1 MNSKHTLW
9 VEKYRSQNLDT
20 YVGNEG
26 VKAFISKCITNNDI
40 PHLLLYGKPGT
51 GKTTLAK
58 LITKNIKCDVMY
70 INASDERGIDTIRDK
85 IVDFASVNSFN
96 PIKVVILDESDYITS
111 QAQAALRNVMETYS
125 VKTRFVLTANYAERI
140 IDPLKSRC
148 QTFHIEPP
156 SKGDIAKHIAGLLD
170 KEEVKYELSDVAAL
184 IKTYYPD
191 IRKIINAAQQSVD
204 ENNILNPGALV
215 PNVEGALTAII
226 DALKSNDKNAWANI
240 RQVIADADVNDF
252 IPLYT
257 GLYERATEYTKSP
270 ADVAIHSAQYLWQ
283 NNTIADKEI
292 NFMAFMSQILKIK

>member
-9 VEKYRSQNLDT
+9 VERYRPDELKD

-26 VKAFISKCITNNDI
+26 LKAFISKCIDSNDI
-40 PHLLLYGKPGT
+40 PHLILWGKAGT

-58 LITKNIKCDVMY
+58 LVTKNIKCDVMY

-96 PIKVVILDESDYITS
+96 PIKVIILDESDYITP

-125 VKTRFVLTANYAERI
+125 AKTRFILTANYAERI

-170 KEEVKYELSDVAAL
+170 NEEVQYELTDVAAL

-204 ENNILNPGALV
+204 SNNILNPGALI

-226 DALKSNDKNAWANI
+226 NALKSNDKNAWTNI
-240 RQVIADADVNDF
+240 RQLIADAEVNDF
-252 IPLYT
+252 VPLYT

-270 ADVAIHSAQYLWQ
+270 ADVAIHSAQHLWQ

-292 NFMAFMSQILKIK
+292 NFMAFISQILKTK

>member
-1 MNSKHTLW
+1 MNNSLW

-26 VKAFISKCITNNDI
+26 VKAFISKCITTNDI

-58 LITKNIKCDVMY
+58 LITKNIQCDVMY

-85 IVDFASVNSFN
+85 IVDFASVNSFK
-96 PIKVVILDESDYITS
+96 PIKVIILDESDYITA

-125 VKTRFVLTANYAERI
+125 AKTRFILTANYAERI

-156 SKGDIAKHIAGLLD
+156 AKGDVAKHLAWILD
-170 KEEVKYELSDVAAL
+170 QEEVKYELSDIAAL
-184 IKTYYPD
+184 VKTYYPD
-191 IRKIINAAQQSVD
+191 IRKIINATQQSVSED
-204 ENNILNPGALV
+204 SILNPGALV
-215 PNVEGALTAII
+215 PNVEGVLNTII
-226 DALKSNDKNAWANI
+226 SALKSNGKTAWI
-240 RQVIADADVNDF
+240 DVRQAVVDADINDF
-252 IPLYT
+252 VPLYT
-257 GLYERATEYTKSP
+257 GLYERATEYTNAP

-283 NNTIADKEI
+283 NNSIADKEI
-292 NFMAFMSQILKIK
+292 NFMAFISQILKTK

>member
-1 MNSKHTLW
+1 MTNNTLW

-85 IVDFASVNSFN
+85 IVDFASVSSFN
-96 PIKVVILDESDYITS
+96 PIKVIILDESDYITA

-125 VKTRFVLTANYAERI
+125 AKTRFILTANYAERI

-156 SKGDIAKHIAGLLD
+156 AKGDVAKHLAWMLD
-170 KEEVKYELSDVAAL
+170 QEEVKYELKDIASLV
-184 IKTYYPD
+184 KTYYPD
-191 IRKIINAAQQSVD
+191 IRKIINASQQSID
-204 ENNILNPGALV
+204 DNNILNPGALV
-215 PNVEGALTAII
+215 PNVEGVLSAIIAHLTAK
-226 DALKSNDKNAWANI
+226 KSSSWADV
-240 RQVIADADVNDF
+240 RQAIADADINDF
-252 IPLYT
+252 VPLYT
-257 GLYERATEYTKSP
+257 GLYERASEYTKSP

-292 NFMAFMSQILKIK
+292 NFMAFISQIIKIK

>member
-1 MNSKHTLW
+1 MTNNTLW

-96 PIKVVILDESDYITS
+96 PIKVIILDESDYITA

-125 VKTRFVLTANYAERI
+125 AKTRFILTANYAERI

-156 SKGDIAKHIAGLLD
+156 AKGDVAKHLAWILD
-170 KEEVKYELSDVAAL
+170 QEEVKYELTDIAAL
-184 IKTYYPD
+184 VKTYYPD
-191 IRKIINAAQQSVD
+191 IRKIINATQQSID
-204 ENNILNPGALV
+204 DNNILNPGALV
-215 PNVEGALTAII
+215 PNVEGVLSAII
-226 DALKSNDKNAWANI
+226 AHLKAKKTTSWADI
-240 RQVIADADVNDF
+240 RQAVANADINDF
-252 IPLYT
+252 VPLYT
-257 GLYERATEYTKSP
+257 GLYDRVSEYTKSP

-292 NFMAFMSQILKIK
+292 NFMAFVSQILKIK

>member
-1 MNSKHTLW
+1 MNIKNTLW
-9 VEKYRSQNLDT
+9 VEAYRSQNLDT

-26 VKAFISKCITNNDI
+26 IKAFISKCINNNDI
-40 PHLLLYGKPGT
+40 PHLLLFGKPGT

-96 PIKVVILDESDYITS
+96 PIKVIILDESDYITP

-125 VKTRFVLTANYAERI
+125 AKTRFILTANYAERI

-156 SKGDIAKHIAGLLD
+156 AKGDVAKHLAWILD
-170 KEEVKYELSDVAAL
+170 QEEVKYELPSLASLV
-184 IKTYYPD
+184 KTYYPD
-191 IRKIINAAQQSVD
+191 IRKIINAAQQSVGED
-204 ENNILNPGALV
+204 NTLNPGSLI
-215 PNVEGALTAII
+215 PNIEDILNTVVA
-226 DALKSNDKNAWANI
+226 ALKLNNKTSWTDI
-240 RQVIADADVNDF
+240 RQAIVDADINDF
-252 IPLYT
+252 VPLYT
-257 GLYERATEYTKSP
+257 GLYERATEYTNQP

-283 NNTIADKEI
+283 NNNIADKEI
-292 NFMAFMSQILKIK
+292 NFMAFISQILKIK

>member
-1 MNSKHTLW
+1 MTQNTLW

-58 LITKNIKCDVMY
+58 LIVKNIQCDVMY

-85 IVDFASVNSFN
+85 IVDFASVSSFN
-96 PIKVVILDESDYITS
+96 PIKVIILDESDYITA

-125 VKTRFVLTANYAERI
+125 AKTRFILTANYAERI

-148 QTFHIEPP
+148 QAFHIEPP
-156 SKGDIAKHIAGLLD
+156 AKGDVAKHLAWLLD
-170 KEEVKYELSDVAAL
+170 QEEVKYELPDIAAL

-204 ENNILNPGALV
+204 NNNILNPGALV
-215 PNVEGALTAII
+215 PNIEGALTAVIN
-226 DALKSNDKNAWANI
+226 ALKSNDKNAWANI
-240 RQVIADADVNDF
+240 RQIVADADINDF
-252 IPLYT
+252 VPLYT
-257 GLYERATEYTKSP
+257 GLYDRVTEYSKSP
-270 ADVAIHSAQYLWQ
+270 ADIAIHSAQYLWQ

-292 NFMAFMSQILKIK
+292 NFMAFISQILKIK

>member
-1 MNSKHTLW
+1 MTNNTLW

-26 VKAFISKCITNNDI
+26 VKAFISKCITTNDI
-40 PHLLLYGKPGT
+40 PHLLLFGKPGT

-96 PIKVVILDESDYITS
+96 PLKVIILDESDYITP

-125 VKTRFVLTANYAERI
+125 AKTRFILTANYAERI

-148 QTFHIEPP
+148 QSFHIEPP
-156 SKGDIAKHIAGLLD
+156 AKGDVAKHLAWILD
-170 KEEVKYELSDVAAL
+170 QEGIKYELPDIAAL
-184 IKTYYPD
+184 VKTYYPD
-191 IRKIINAAQQSVD
+191 IRKIINASQQSVNED
-204 ENNILNPGALV
+204 NTLNPGALV
-215 PNVEGALTAII
+215 SNVEGVLSAII
-226 DALKSNDKNAWANI
+226 AHLKAKKATVWADI
-240 RQVIADADVNDF
+240 RQAVADADINDYV
-252 IPLYT
+252 PLYT
-257 GLYERATEYTKSP
+257 GLYERVNEYTTQP

-292 NFMAFMSQILKIK
+292 NFMAFISQILKIK

>member
-1 MNSKHTLW
+1 MNNSLW

-26 VKAFISKCITNNDI
+26 VKAFISKCISTNDI

-96 PIKVVILDESDYITS
+96 PIKVIILDESDYITA

-125 VKTRFVLTANYAERI
+125 AKTRFILTANYAERI
-140 IDPLKSRC
+140 IEPLKSRC

-156 SKGDIAKHIAGLLD
+156 AKGDVAKHLAWILD
-170 KEEVKYELSDVAAL
+170 QEEAKYELSDIASLV
-184 IKTYYPD
+184 KTYYPD
-191 IRKIINAAQQSVD
+191 IRKIINATQQSVD
-204 ENNILNPGALV
+204 ENNILNPGALI
-215 PNVEGALTAII
+215 PNVEGVLNTVIS
-226 DALKSNDKNAWANI
+226 ALKSNNKNTWTDV
-240 RQVIADADVNDF
+240 RQAIADADINDF
-252 IPLYT
+252 VPLYT
-257 GLYERATEYTKSP
+257 GLYERATEYTNSP
-270 ADVAIHSAQYLWQ
+270 ADIAIHSAQYLWQ
-283 NNTIADKEI
+283 NNSIADKEI
-292 NFMAFMSQILKIK
+292 NFMAFISQILKTK

>member
-1 MNSKHTLW
+1 MTNNTLW

-96 PIKVVILDESDYITS
+96 PLKVIILDESDYITA

-125 VKTRFVLTANYAERI
+125 AKTRFILTANYAERI

-156 SKGDIAKHIAGLLD
+156 AKGDVAKHLAWILD
-170 KEEVKYELSDVAAL
+170 QEEIKYELKDIASLV
-184 IKTYYPD
+184 KTYYPD
-191 IRKIINAAQQSVD
+191 IRKIINATQQSID
-204 ENNILNPGALV
+204 DNNILNPGALV
-215 PNVEGALTAII
+215 PNVEGVLSAII
-226 DALKSNDKNAWANI
+226 AHLKAKKPTSWTDV
-240 RQVIADADVNDF
+240 RQAIADADINDF
-252 IPLYT
+252 VPLYT
-257 GLYERATEYTKSP
+257 GLYERANEYTKSP

-292 NFMAFMSQILKIK
+292 NFMAFISQIIKIK

>member
-1 MNSKHTLW
+1 MNNSLW

-26 VKAFISKCITNNDI
+26 VKAFISKCITTNDI

-58 LITKNIKCDVMY
+58 LITKNIQCDVMY

-85 IVDFASVNSFN
+85 IVDFASVNSFK
-96 PIKVVILDESDYITS
+96 PIKIIILDESDYITA

-125 VKTRFVLTANYAERI
+125 AKTRFILTANYAERI

-156 SKGDIAKHIAGLLD
+156 AKGDVAKHLAWILD
-170 KEEVKYELSDVAAL
+170 QEEVKYELSDIAAL
-184 IKTYYPD
+184 VKTYYPD
-191 IRKIINAAQQSVD
+191 IRKIINATQQSVSED
-204 ENNILNPGALV
+204 SILNPGALV
-215 PNVEGALTAII
+215 PNVEGVLNTII
-226 DALKSNDKNAWANI
+226 SALKSNEKTAWTDV
-240 RQVIADADVNDF
+240 RQAVADADINDF
-252 IPLYT
+252 VPLYT
-257 GLYERATEYTKSP
+257 GLYERATEYTNAP

-283 NNTIADKEI
+283 NNSIADKEI
-292 NFMAFMSQILKIK
+292 NFMAFISQILKTK

>member
-1 MNSKHTLW
+1 MNNSLW

-26 VKAFISKCITNNDI
+26 VKAFISKCISTNDI

-96 PIKVVILDESDYITS
+96 PIKVIILDESDYITA

-125 VKTRFVLTANYAERI
+125 AKTRFILTANYAERI
-140 IDPLKSRC
+140 IEPLKSRC

-156 SKGDIAKHIAGLLD
+156 AKGDVAKHLAWILD
-170 KEEVKYELSDVAAL
+170 QEEAKYELSDIASLV
-184 IKTYYPD
+184 KTYYPD
-191 IRKIINAAQQSVD
+191 IRKIINATQQSVD
-204 ENNILNPGALV
+204 ENNILNPGALI
-215 PNVEGALTAII
+215 PNVEGVLNTVIS
-226 DALKSNDKNAWANI
+226 ALKSNSKNAWTDV
-240 RQVIADADVNDF
+240 RQAIADADINDF
-252 IPLYT
+252 VPLYT
-257 GLYERATEYTKSP
+257 GLYERAIEYTNSP
-270 ADVAIHSAQYLWQ
+270 ADIAIHSAQYLWQ
-283 NNTIADKEI
+283 NNSIADKEI
-292 NFMAFMSQILKIK
+292 NFMAFISQILKTK

>member
-1 MNSKHTLW
+1 MTNNSLW

-85 IVDFASVNSFN
+85 IVDFASVSSFN
-96 PIKVVILDESDYITS
+96 PIKVIILDESDYITA

-125 VKTRFVLTANYAERI
+125 AKTRFILTANYAERI

-156 SKGDIAKHIAGLLD
+156 AKGDVAKHLAGLLD
-170 KEEVKYELSDVAAL
+170 QEEVKYELSDIAAL
-184 IKTYYPD
+184 VKTYYPD
-191 IRKIINAAQQSVD
+191 IRKIINATQQSVSED
-204 ENNILNPGALV
+204 NILNPGALV
-215 PNVEGALTAII
+215 PNVEGVLNTII
-226 DALKSNDKNAWANI
+226 SALKSNGKTAWTDI
-240 RQVIADADVNDF
+240 RQAVADADVNDF
-252 IPLYT
+252 VPLYT
-257 GLYERATEYTKSP
+257 GLYERATEYTNAP

-283 NNTIADKEI
+283 NNSIADKEI
-292 NFMAFMSQILKIK
+292 NFMAFISQILKIK

>member
-1 MNSKHTLW
+1 MTNNTLW

-96 PIKVVILDESDYITS
+96 PLKVIILDESDYITA

-125 VKTRFVLTANYAERI
+125 AKTRFILTANYAERI

-156 SKGDIAKHIAGLLD
+156 AKGDVAKHLAWILD
-170 KEEVKYELSDVAAL
+170 QEEIKYELPNIASLV
-184 IKTYYPD
+184 KTYYPD
-191 IRKIINAAQQSVD
+191 IRKIINATQQSID
-204 ENNILNPGALV
+204 DNNILNPGALV
-215 PNVEGALTAII
+215 PNVEGVLSAII
-226 DALKSNDKNAWANI
+226 AHLKAKKPTSWADV
-240 RQVIADADVNDF
+240 RQAIADADINDF
-252 IPLYT
+252 VPLYT
-257 GLYERATEYTKSP
+257 GLYERASEYTKSP

-292 NFMAFMSQILKIK
+292 NFMAFISQITKIK

>member
-1 MNSKHTLW
+1 MTNNTLW

-96 PIKVVILDESDYITS
+96 PLKVIILDESDYITA

-125 VKTRFVLTANYAERI
+125 AKTRFILTANYAERI

-156 SKGDIAKHIAGLLD
+156 AKGDVAKHLAWILD
-170 KEEVKYELSDVAAL
+170 QEEIKYELPNIASLV
-184 IKTYYPD
+184 KTYYPD
-191 IRKIINAAQQSVD
+191 IRKIINATQQSID
-204 ENNILNPGALV
+204 DNNVLNPGALV
-215 PNVEGALTAII
+215 PNVEGVLSAII
-226 DALKSNDKNAWANI
+226 AHLKAKKPTSWADV
-240 RQVIADADVNDF
+240 RQAIADADINDF
-252 IPLYT
+252 VPLYT
-257 GLYERATEYTKSP
+257 GLYERANEYTKSP

-292 NFMAFMSQILKIK
+292 NFMAFISQITKIK

>member
-1 MNSKHTLW
+1 MNIKNTLW
-9 VEKYRSQNLDT
+9 VEAYRSQNLDT

-26 VKAFISKCITNNDI
+26 IKAFISKCINNNDI
-40 PHLLLYGKPGT
+40 PHLLLFGKPGT

-96 PIKVVILDESDYITS
+96 PIKVIILDESDYITS

-125 VKTRFVLTANYAERI
+125 AKTRFILTANYAERI

-156 SKGDIAKHIAGLLD
+156 AKGDVAKHLAWILD
-170 KEEVKYELSDVAAL
+170 QEEVKYELPSLASLV
-184 IKTYYPD
+184 KTYYPD
-191 IRKIINAAQQSVD
+191 IRKIINAAQQSVGED
-204 ENNILNPGALV
+204 NTLNPGSLI
-215 PNVEGALTAII
+215 PNIEDILNTVVA
-226 DALKSNDKNAWANI
+226 ALKLNNKTSWTDI
-240 RQVIADADVNDF
+240 RQAIVDADINDF
-252 IPLYT
+252 VPLYT
-257 GLYERATEYTKSP
+257 GLYERATEYTNQP

-283 NNTIADKEI
+283 NNNIADKEI
-292 NFMAFMSQILKIK
+292 NFMAFISQILKIK

>member
-1 MNSKHTLW
+1 MTNNTLW
-9 VEKYRSQNLDT
+9 VEEFRSQNLDT

-58 LITKNIKCDVMY
+58 LIVKNIKCDVMY

-85 IVDFASVNSFN
+85 IVDFASVSSFN
-96 PIKVVILDESDYITS
+96 PIKIIILDESDYITA

-125 VKTRFVLTANYAERI
+125 AKTRFILTANYAERI

-156 SKGDIAKHIAGLLD
+156 AKGDVAKHLAWILD
-170 KEEVKYELSDVAAL
+170 QKEIKYELSDVAAL
-184 IKTYYPD
+184 IKVYYPD
-191 IRKIINAAQQSVD
+191 IRKIINAAQQSID
-204 ENNILNPGALV
+204 NNNILNPGALV
-215 PNVEGALTAII
+215 PNVDGALNAII
-226 DALKSNDKNAWANI
+226 IALKSKNKTAWVDI
-240 RQVIADADVNDF
+240 RQIIANADINDF
-252 IPLYT
+252 VQLYT
-257 GLYERATEYTKSP
+257 GLYERATEYTTSP

-292 NFMAFMSQILKIK
+292 NFMAFISQILKIK

>member
-1 MNSKHTLW
+1 MTNNTLW
-9 VEKYRSQNLDT
+9 VEKYRSQNLDQ

-26 VKAFISKCITNNDI
+26 IKAFISKCITNNDI

-58 LITKNIKCDVMY
+58 LITNSIKCDLMY

-96 PIKVVILDESDYITS
+96 PIKIIILDESDYITA

-125 VKTRFVLTANYAERI
+125 AKTRFILTANYAERI

-156 SKGDIAKHIAGLLD
+156 TKGAVARHIADMLYTENVKFELD
-170 KEEVKYELSDVAAL
+170 DLVSLV
-184 IKTYYPD
+184 KTYYPD
-191 IRKIINAAQQSVD
+191 IRKIINVCQQSVD
-204 ENNILNPGALV
+204 SNNILNPGALV
-215 PNVEGALTAII
+215 ANVEGVLTDVIN
-226 DALKSNDKNAWANI
+226 ALKSNDKNTWTDI
-240 RQVIADADVNDF
+240 RQILVNADINDF

-257 GLYERATEYTKSP
+257 GLYERVTEYSNSP
-270 ADVAIHSAQYLWQ
+270 ADIAIHSAQYMWQ

-292 NFMAFMSQILKIK
+292 NFMAFISQILKIK

>member
-1 MNSKHTLW
+1 MTNNTLW

-96 PIKVVILDESDYITS
+96 PLKVIILDESDYITA

-125 VKTRFVLTANYAERI
+125 AKTRFILTANYAERI

-156 SKGDIAKHIAGLLD
+156 AKGDVAKHLAWILD
-170 KEEVKYELSDVAAL
+170 QEEIKYELPDIASLV
-184 IKTYYPD
+184 KTYYPD
-191 IRKIINAAQQSVD
+191 IRKIINATQQSID
-204 ENNILNPGALV
+204 DNNILNPGALV
-215 PNVEGALTAII
+215 PNVEGVLSAII
-226 DALKSNDKNAWANI
+226 AHLKAKKSTAWADI
-240 RQVIADADVNDF
+240 RQAVADADINDF
-252 IPLYT
+252 VPLYT
-257 GLYERATEYTKSP
+257 GLYDRVNEYTKSP

-292 NFMAFMSQILKIK
+292 NFMAFISQIIKIK

>member
-1 MNSKHTLW
+1 MTSNSLW
-9 VEKYRSQNLDT
+9 VEKYRSQTLDT

-26 VKAFISKCITNNDI
+26 IKAFISKCIKNNDI
-40 PHLLLYGKPGT
+40 PHLLFYGKAGT

-58 LITKNIKCDVMY
+58 LIAKNIKCDLMY

-96 PIKVVILDESDYITS
+96 PIKVIILDEADYITS

-125 VKTRFVLTANYAERI
+125 AKTRFILTANYAERI

-156 SKGDIAKHIAGLLD
+156 TKGDVAKHLANILEQ
-170 KEEVKYELSDVAAL
+170 EEVQFELTDLAGIV
-184 IKTYYPD
+184 KTYYPD
-191 IRKIINAAQQSVD
+191 IRKIINAAQQSTSED
-204 ENNILNPGALV
+204 KTLNPGALV
-215 PNVEGALTAII
+215 ANVDGVLNTII
-226 DALKSNDKNAWANI
+226 THIKSQDKNAWVNI
-240 RQVIADADVNDF
+240 RQTIADADINDYTALF
-252 IPLYT
+252 T
-257 GLYERATEYTKSP
+257 GLYERATEYTTQP

-292 NFMAFMSQILKIK
+292 NFMAFISQILKIK

>member
-1 MNSKHTLW
+1 MANNSLW
-9 VEKYRSQNLDT
+9 VEKYRSQTLDT

-26 VKAFISKCITNNDI
+26 VKAFISKCITTNDI
-40 PHLLLYGKPGT
+40 PHLLLFGKPGT

-96 PIKVVILDESDYITS
+96 PLKVIILDESDYITP

-125 VKTRFVLTANYAERI
+125 TKTRFILTANYAERI

-148 QTFHIEPP
+148 QSFHIEPP
-156 SKGDIAKHIAGLLD
+156 AKGDVAKHLAWILD
-170 KEEVKYELSDVAAL
+170 QESIKYELPDIAAL
-184 IKTYYPD
+184 VKTYYPD
-191 IRKIINAAQQSVD
+191 IRKIINASQQSVNED
-204 ENNILNPGALV
+204 NTLNPGALV
-215 PNVEGALTAII
+215 PNVEGVLSAII
-226 DALKSNDKNAWANI
+226 AHLKAKKATVWADI
-240 RQVIADADVNDF
+240 RQSIADADINDYV
-252 IPLYT
+252 PLYT
-257 GLYERATEYTKSP
+257 GLYERVNEYTTQP

-292 NFMAFMSQILKIK
+292 NFMAFISQILKIK

>member
-1 MNSKHTLW
+1 MTNNTLW

-58 LITKNIKCDVMY
+58 LITKNVKCDVMY

-85 IVDFASVNSFN
+85 IVSFASVSSFN
-96 PIKVVILDESDYITS
+96 PIKIIILDESDYITP

-125 VKTRFVLTANYAERI
+125 DKTRFILTANYAERI

-156 SKGDIAKHIAGLLD
+156 SKGDVAKHIANLLD
-170 KEEVKYELSDVAAL
+170 QETVKYELPDVAAL

-215 PNVEGALTAII
+215 PNVDGALNAII
-226 DALKSNDKNAWANI
+226 TALKSKNKTAWADI
-240 RQVIADADVNDF
+240 RQTIANADINDF
-252 IPLYT
+252 VQLYT
-257 GLYERATEYTKSP
+257 GLYDRATEYTSSP

-292 NFMAFMSQILKIK
+292 NFMAFISQILKIK

>member
-1 MNSKHTLW
+1 
-9 VEKYRSQNLDT
+9 
-20 YVGNEG
+20 
-26 VKAFISKCITNNDI
+26 
-40 PHLLLYGKPGT
+40 
-51 GKTTLAK
+51 
-58 LITKNIKCDVMY
+58 MY

-96 PIKVVILDESDYITS
+96 PIKVVILDESDYITP

-156 SKGDIAKHIAGLLD
+156 SKGDVAKHIAGLLD

>member
-1 MNSKHTLW
+1 MVNNSLW

>member
-96 PIKVVILDESDYITS
+96 PIKVVILDESDYITP

-156 SKGDIAKHIAGLLD
+156 SKGDVAKHIAGLLD

>member
-1 MNSKHTLW
+1 MNNTLW

-26 VKAFISKCITNNDI
+26 VKAFISKCISTNDI

-58 LITKNIKCDVMY
+58 LITKNIKCDIMY

-96 PIKVVILDESDYITS
+96 PIKIVILDESDYITP

-125 VKTRFVLTANYAERI
+125 AKTRFILTANYAERI

-148 QTFHIEPP
+148 QAFHIEPP
-156 SKGDIAKHIAGLLD
+156 SKGDVAKHIAGLLD

-191 IRKIINAAQQSVD
+191 IRKIINASQQSVD

-226 DALKSNDKNAWANI
+226 NALKSNDKNAWTNI
-240 RQVIADADVNDF
+240 RQVIADADINDF
-252 IPLYT
+252 VSLYT

-283 NNTIADKEI
+283 NNSIADKEI
-292 NFMAFMSQILKIK
+292 NFMAFISQILKVK

>member
-1 MNSKHTLW
+1 MTNNTLW

-96 PIKVVILDESDYITS
+96 PIKVIILDESDYITA

-125 VKTRFVLTANYAERI
+125 AKTRFILTANYAERI

-156 SKGDIAKHIAGLLD
+156 AKGDVAKHLAWILD
-170 KEEVKYELSDVAAL
+170 QEEVKYELTDIAAL
-184 IKTYYPD
+184 VKTYYPD
-191 IRKIINAAQQSVD
+191 IRKIINATQQSID
-204 ENNILNPGALV
+204 DNNILNPGALV
-215 PNVEGALTAII
+215 PNVEGVLSAII
-226 DALKSNDKNAWANI
+226 AHLKAKKTTSWADI
-240 RQVIADADVNDF
+240 RQAVADADINDF
-252 IPLYT
+252 VPLYT
-257 GLYERATEYTKSP
+257 GLYDRVSEYTKSP

-292 NFMAFMSQILKIK
+292 NFMAFISQITKIK

>member
-1 MNSKHTLW
+1 MVNNSLW
-9 VEKYRSQNLDT
+9 VEKYRSQTLDT

-26 VKAFISKCITNNDI
+26 IKAFISKCINNNDI
-40 PHLLLYGKPGT
+40 PHLLFYGKAGT

-58 LITKNIKCDVMY
+58 LITKNIKCDLMY

-96 PIKVVILDESDYITS
+96 PLKVVILDEADYITS

-125 VKTRFVLTANYAERI
+125 AKTRFILTANYAERI

-156 SKGDIAKHIAGLLD
+156 TKGDVAKHLAGILEQE
-170 KEEVKYELSDVAAL
+170 KVKFELNDLVG
-184 IKTYYPD
+184 IVKTYYPD
-191 IRKIINAAQQSVD
+191 IRKIINAAQQSTSGD
-204 ENNILNPGALV
+204 KIFNPGALV
-215 PNVEGALTAII
+215 ANVDGVLNTVITHI
-226 DALKSNDKNAWANI
+226 KSRDKNAWANI
-240 RQVIADADVNDF
+240 RQTVANADINDYTTLF
-252 IPLYT
+252 T
-257 GLYERATEYTKSP
+257 GLYERATEYTTQP

-292 NFMAFMSQILKIK
+292 NFMAFISQILKIK

>member
-96 PIKVVILDESDYITS
+96 PIKVVILDESDYITP

-156 SKGDIAKHIAGLLD
+156 SKGDVAKHIAGLLD

-215 PNVEGALTAII
+215 PNVEGALIAII